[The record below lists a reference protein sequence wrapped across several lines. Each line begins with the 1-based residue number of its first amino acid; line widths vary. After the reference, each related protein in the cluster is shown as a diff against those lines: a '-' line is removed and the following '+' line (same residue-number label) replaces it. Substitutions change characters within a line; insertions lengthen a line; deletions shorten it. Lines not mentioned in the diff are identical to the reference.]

1 MVTLVAGIVT
11 WYVCGLVDGSN
22 ITSFAVKLMELMV
35 CLIIPNVIFL
45 LTFSWTKEFRYLRN
59 IVMQVIKKA

>member
-1 MVTLVAGIVT
+1 VVTLVAGIVT

-22 ITSFAVKLMELMV
+22 ITSFAVKLMV